1 MEESGGEFCP
11 LCIKRGSLHRLSA
24 VITSAGRLKNLCSSP
39 TCSYPFCGY
48 KSLADSI
55 SIPDFPTSH
64 ADTQSLD
71 DFLAEILGDAV
82 GTHPPVNSEPT
93 YPTSQRCKSSNI
105 ETAAALDQIKTGTG
119 PCALND
125 ISPLSPYSG
134 STSECPTSV
143 PSKNCLLPR
152 YLADSIKRVTTDHN
166 SNRYGCTKSEMFSK
180 LYARS
185 LTGGSRDSG
194 ISVSSCSASPNSPSV
209 GYEEY
214 KKQHRPL
221 TTDDDNCTSARMFS
235 TSGSM
240 SLLDH
245 MIKVQQERL

>member
-1 MEESGGEFCP
+1 MEESGGDFCP
-11 LCIKRGSLHRLSA
+11 LCLKRGSIHRLST
-24 VITSAGRLKNLCSSP
+24 VTTSSGRLKNLCSSP
-39 TCSYPFCGY
+39 ACAYPFCGY

-55 SIPDFPTSH
+55 SIPAFPTSL
-64 ADTQSLD
+64 AETQSLD

-82 GTHPPVNSEPT
+82 EAHPSVIPEPT
-93 YPTSQRCKSSNI
+93 DPASQRCKSSNA
-105 ETAAALDQIKTGTG
+105 ETAACVDQTKTGAD
-119 PCALND
+119 PSALND
-125 ISPLSPYSG
+125 ISPLSLYSG
-134 STSECPTSV
+134 SASECPTSV

-152 YLADSIKRVTTDHN
+152 YLADSIKRVTDDHN
-166 SNRYGCTKSEMFSK
+166 SNRYGCTKSDIFSK

-194 ISVSSCSASPNSPSV
+194 ISVSSCSASPNSPSL

-221 TTDDDNCTSARMFS
+221 SVTDDSCTSARMLP
-235 TSGSM
+235 TSEPM
-240 SLLDH
+240 SLLDR

>member
-1 MEESGGEFCP
+1 MLFQHLSRKPNRWMTSLRRFLATP
-11 LCIKRGSLHRLSA
+11 LKPILL
-24 VITSAGRLKNLCSSP
+24 
-39 TCSYPFCGY
+39 
-48 KSLADSI
+48 
-55 SIPDFPTSH
+55 SIPN
-64 ADTQSLD
+64 LR
-71 DFLAEILGDAV
+71 IR
-82 GTHPPVNSEPT
+82 THNITKVRISKPPLFST
-93 YPTSQRCKSSNI
+93 R
-105 ETAAALDQIKTGTG
+105 IKPGTG
-119 PCALND
+119 PSATND
-125 ISPLSPYSG
+125 VSPISPYSG
-134 STSECPTSV
+134 STSKCPTSV

-185 LTGGSRDSG
+185 ATGGSRDSG

-214 KKQHRPL
+214 KKQHRPP
-221 TTDDDNCTSARMFS
+221 TADDDNCTSARMFS
-235 TSGSM
+235 TSGPM